1 MADFDPRSLP
11 VLDPA
16 RQEHNSRTVE
26 RGFWRK
32 LRRVAGQIPFAED
45 AVAAFYCARD
55 PATPWRVR
63 GILLGAL
70 AYFVMPVDVI
80 PDFIAVLGFTDDA
93 AVLAFALRT
102 VSVHITERHR
112 TRARQ
117 ALLRGDPPSGDSGPL
132 DGAGGGKT

>member
-1 MADFDPRSLP
+1 MAEFDPRSLP
-11 VLDPA
+11 VLKPE
-16 RQEHNSRTVE
+16 RQEQNRQTVE

-80 PDFIAVLGFTDDA
+80 PDFIAALGFTDDA

-102 VSVHITERHR
+102 VAGHITDTHR
-112 TRARQ
+112 RRARQ
-117 ALLRGDPPSGDSGPL
+117 ALLRGDPESGDDANRS
-132 DGAGGGKT
+132 